1 MRNKEEDLLNEI
13 HEMRSLMEYMDSDV
27 ITENTVSTGDIK
39 KTARMQAKDTNV
51 SGLENAR
58 EKEVVDALQQL
69 IGKFKEGG
77 NQYNQK
83 VKIYVEK
90 LWAAV
95 NAGGE
100 VNEGL
105 ITEDLTDEMISKYN
119 IDALVDKIIAQEKGK
134 FHASNIPSLFA
145 SIGERFRFRKKNK
158 KK

>member
-13 HEMRSLMEYMDSDV
+13 HEMRNLMEYMDSNI

-39 KTARMQAKDTNV
+39 KTFKTQSRDNLG
-51 SGLENAR
+51 GLENAR

-69 IGKFKEGG
+69 IEKFKKEG
-77 NQYNQK
+77 NQYNQN
-83 VKIYVEK
+83 VKIFIEK
-90 LWAAV
+90 LWNAV
-95 NAGGE
+95 NGAGE

-105 ITEDLTDEMISKYN
+105 ITKDLTDEMISKYN
-119 IDALVDKIIAQEKGK
+119 IDALVNKIIAQEKGK

-158 KK
+158 NK